1 MHDALSS
8 TSAGSASVPPSD
20 LLATLPRFAGRP
32 ATWWRDL
39 PWSVTRDGDS
49 LLLTLDHLREELIAD
64 RANRELVMA
73 CGAVIEN
80 LRVAAHH
87 FGAELAVESWPS
99 GPNSTTIA
107 RFTVAATIAPRRE
120 EEALFAILS
129 HATPGPARRGGGA
142 TSPALVAV
150 LRHAARSEG
159 GWLDVVSDDARRTLV
174 AELESEAAAITD
186 AERGARRILSTHAG
200 PLPAGAHF
208 TMGGGPSLG
217 ELLATLGSHVQPSN
231 EWSVGRAAAARGRAM
246 EAPILAVLGANDD
259 VPAAWLRAGKALQ
272 RVLLHASVQGLS
284 ATFLNEPLHHPLL
297 RDAVRALLFA
307 GGAPQAIVRFD
318 FEANGSAHGSRHRGG
333 SDATAA

>member
-1 MHDALSS
+1 MHDAPPPPDP
-8 TSAGSASVPPSD
+8 GSASVPPVD
-20 LLATLPRFAGRP
+20 LLATLPRYAGRP

-49 LLLTLDHLREELIAD
+49 LLLTLDRLREELVGD
-64 RANRELVMA
+64 RANRELVIA

-87 FGAELAVESWPS
+87 FGAELAVEHWPL
-99 GPNSTTIA
+99 GPTAT
-107 RFTVAATIAPRRE
+107 TVARVRVAASIEPRRE
-120 EEALFAILS
+120 EEALFGILS
-129 HATPGPARRGGGA
+129 HAAPAPVRRGGGA

-186 AERGARRILSTHAG
+186 AERGARRILSTHSA
-200 PLPAGAHF
+200 PLPTGGHF

-217 ELLATLGSHVQPSN
+217 ELLATLGAHVHPSN
-231 EWSVGRAAAARGRAM
+231 EWSTGRAAAARGRAM

-259 VPAAWLRAGKALQ
+259 VPTAWLRAGTALQ

-307 GGAPQAIVRFD
+307 SGAPQAIVRFD
-318 FEANGSAHGSRHRGG
+318 FEANGSAKSQRHRHGG
-333 SDATAA
+333 DATAA